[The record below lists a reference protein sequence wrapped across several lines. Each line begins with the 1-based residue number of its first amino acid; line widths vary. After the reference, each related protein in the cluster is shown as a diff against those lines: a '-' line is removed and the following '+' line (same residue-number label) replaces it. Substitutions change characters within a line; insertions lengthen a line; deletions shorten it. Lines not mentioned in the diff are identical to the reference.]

1 MDDTAHRHFYTWH
14 ILGADQKKCS
24 LWGREYKW
32 YRAEKKRFHISKKK
46 KLFPNWSTGLEVKSS
61 VDEYN
66 TSVPNPDNLREHD
79 LDLYLT
85 LQPNT

>member
-1 MDDTAHRHFYTWH
+1 MTPPIAIFTRGIFLVLTKRSAVSGDENTSG
-14 ILGADQKKCS
+14 IEPKKS
-24 LWGREYKW
+24 
-32 YRAEKKRFHISKKK
+32 AFIFQKKK